1 MRKTFDRQQ
10 RLDCPP
16 VSGIILNLNCRNET
30 IPILRALQY
39 IYSRP
44 AVRDSIL
51 RAIARDVNG
60 RSSPRHGRPGMS
72 YWEILVLAAVRLGC
86 NYDYDQL
93 QDLAENHRAL
103 RQIMGIGGWES
114 EEQDKKKFDWR
125 RIASNVDLLRPETIA
140 QINQALIQEGH
151 RLEPEAARTV
161 RGDSFVA
168 ETNVHFPTDN
178 SMIRDG
184 LRKIIS
190 LAAMLAGL
198 AGVGGWRQHKH
209 LYRKAKKLSR
219 EIERIAAR
227 KGNGCRQRLKRP
239 YRELLELAEIV
250 CRRADALRETLE
262 KRGIADAEALTLD
275 HELDTFLQRT
285 RHICGTA
292 RRRVLDGETIPHRE
306 KLFSIFEPHTQMYK
320 RGKAGEPM
328 QFGRLVL
335 LYEDGAGFITHYY
348 ILPRDQSD
356 RDVVVQQT
364 RKAQRRHRG
373 RIRRASFDRG
383 FHSPDNQKELAKI
396 IEHPCLPVCGV
407 HQAAQQEKTASVEF
421 REARQSHPGIES
433 AIGALQSGNGLKRCR
448 DRTERGFARYIGL
461 GVLGRNLHV
470 LGKLLIAREAPGC
483 QAAHTRRQSAA

>member
-16 VSGIILNLNCRNET
+16 VSGISLNLNCRNET
-30 IPILRALQY
+30 IPILRALQH

-60 RSSPRHGRPGMS
+60 RSSPRRGRPGMS
-72 YWEILVLAAVRLGC
+72 YWEILVLAAARLGC
-86 NYDYDQL
+86 NYNYDQL

-103 RQIMGIGGWES
+103 RQIMGIGVWES
-114 EEQDKKKFDWR
+114 AEQDKKKFDWR
-125 RIASNVDLLRPETIA
+125 RIASNLCLLRPETIA

-209 LYRKAKKLSR
+209 LYRKVKKLSR

-227 KGNGCRQRLKRP
+227 KGNGYQQRLKMP

-250 CRRADALRETLE
+250 CGRADTLRETLN
-262 KRGIADAEALTLD
+262 KRGIAGPEALTLD

-292 RRRVLDGETIPHRE
+292 RRRVLYGETIPHRE

-364 RKAQRRHRG
+364 RKAQRRHQG

-383 FHSPDNQKELAKI
+383 FHSPDNQEKLAKI

-433 AIGALQSGNGLKRCR
+433 AIGALQSGNGLERCR

-483 QAAHTRRQSAA
+483 QAAHSRRQSAA